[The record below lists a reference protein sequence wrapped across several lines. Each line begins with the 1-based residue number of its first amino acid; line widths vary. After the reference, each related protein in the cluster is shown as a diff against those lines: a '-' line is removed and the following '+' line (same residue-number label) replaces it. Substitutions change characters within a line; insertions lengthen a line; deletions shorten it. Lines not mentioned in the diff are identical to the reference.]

1 MANAFGLQVF
11 RTITFKFKWLA
22 RRALLK
28 KDVATDG
35 IAAAL
40 KKDGVVV
47 VNDFLE
53 PDIYQRLREY
63 YHDAITDQLRPT
75 AVGPKV
81 IAPTVCSPR
90 ANIEVPQEIRQAFVE
105 NTTLNDAIEINAA
118 HRQNIRPLI
127 RLHHYFA
134 LPEEIGT
141 REAAR
146 TDELHYDVPID
157 NMHAF
162 FYMEPC
168 DRNNAAF
175 EYAAGT
181 HRFGLRRLIVE
192 YFDSLVQSKAR
203 QGKPEA
209 KVQPLKDWM
218 TKLLETN
225 PTPLEAPGNTLII
238 FNTMGLH
245 RRGRF
250 SAAGTR
256 EAILLD
262 YRYLDAGANA
272 QGYGPVLRLLSN

>member
-1 MANAFGLQVF
+1 M
-11 RTITFKFKWLA
+11 R
-22 RRALLK
+22 
-28 KDVATDG
+28 
-35 IAAAL
+35 
-40 KKDGVVV
+40 
-47 VNDFLE
+47 
-53 PDIYQRLREY
+53 
-63 YHDAITDQLRPT
+63 
-75 AVGPKV
+75 
-81 IAPTVCSPR
+81 
-90 ANIEVPQEIRQAFVE
+90 
-105 NTTLNDAIEINAA
+105 
-118 HRQNIRPLI
+118 
-127 RLHHYFA
+127 
-134 LPEEIGT
+134 
-141 REAAR
+141 
-146 TDELHYDVPID
+146 
-157 NMHAF
+157 AF

-218 TKLLETN
+218 TKMLKTN

-272 QGYGPVLRLLSN
+272 QGVWPGLAPAFKLTDAYTTKPLGQESSQPVL

>member
-1 MANAFGLQVF
+1 MTMAKKKISKSEKRKSAQKKTEDKLWKTPPRAYYNLVANAFGLQVF
-11 RTITFKFKWLA
+11 RTIAFKFKWLA

-134 LPEEIGT
+134 
-141 REAAR
+141 
-146 TDELHYDVPID
+146 
-157 NMHAF
+157 
-162 FYMEPC
+162 
-168 DRNNAAF
+168 
-175 EYAAGT
+175 
-181 HRFGLRRLIVE
+181 
-192 YFDSLVQSKAR
+192 
-203 QGKPEA
+203 
-209 KVQPLKDWM
+209 
-218 TKLLETN
+218 
-225 PTPLEAPGNTLII
+225 
-238 FNTMGLH
+238 
-245 RRGRF
+245 
-250 SAAGTR
+250 
-256 EAILLD
+256 
-262 YRYLDAGANA
+262 
-272 QGYGPVLRLLSN
+272 